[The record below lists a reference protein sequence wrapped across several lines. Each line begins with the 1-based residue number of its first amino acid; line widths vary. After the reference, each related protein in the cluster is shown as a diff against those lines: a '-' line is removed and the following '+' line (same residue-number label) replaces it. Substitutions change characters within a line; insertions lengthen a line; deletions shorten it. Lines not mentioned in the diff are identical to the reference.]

1 VNSNTS
7 VKRAL
12 RGAAAILAVGS
23 MVVTGAAWG
32 NDAIQLDG
40 DTASTN
46 PQLSYGS
53 GSGDR
58 ACDTRGL
65 PVNGVITVN
74 YNGSGS
80 SGHFQAGEP
89 LTVSFGAPAG
99 VTSAT
104 TAVAPTVPTNWDS
117 NDDTFTIPFTT
128 TVDPAS
134 AGGAVEVTVR
144 GDASGY
150 DAGAAAGSGR
160 PKFQVQVDCS
170 TTIDPGTRDTTAPI
184 VTLAHIVD
192 GNNGWNK
199 TAPVTVAVTATDD
212 KAVTG
217 IVCTDSL
224 DGGTPASIPVTNGAL
239 SVTCDG
245 IHELGC
251 VASDAAGNHSA
262 TGTDRVKLDTVAPAT
277 TFTGTTPD
285 KSDGTDA
292 AGDDWF
298 NQAVVLHWSCADAT
312 SGPVSATTQDDL
324 TGEGRDQSATGRCED
339 MAGNT
344 SEDTQDGVNIDLTA
358 PALNITGADS
368 GSYDVCSVP
377 ARPTSSPTDALSGL
391 NPVTAGDSWTT
402 PAQLGLGTSTYE
414 AHADD
419 YATNHSSETRRYVA
433 DKYGSAFSGVL
444 QPINTDGS
452 SRFKLGST
460 IPVKFTLTC
469 KGTPVTN
476 AVASLRL
483 TQGDSAPDAGVDE
496 AISTAASTT
505 GNLFRYDATA
515 GQYIFNLSTK
525 LGYTNPNGTSLKF
538 AQGTWTLS
546 VVLGDGSV
554 NNVKI
559 QLVK

>member
-23 MVVTGAAWG
+23 MVITGAAWG

-40 DTASTN
+40 DTAVAS

-53 GSGDR
+53 GAR
-58 ACDTRGL
+58 ACSTRGL
-65 PVNGVITVN
+65 PVDGLITVN
-74 YNGSGS
+74 YNGNGNAT
-80 SGHFQAGEP
+80 HYQAGEP
-89 LTVSFGAPAG
+89 LTVSFDEPVG
-99 VTSAT
+99 VSSAT
-104 TAVAPTVPTNWDS
+104 TAAVATVPTNWDS

-128 TVDPAS
+128 TVAPTS
-134 AGGAVEVTVR
+134 AGGAVEVTVK
-144 GDASGY
+144 GDLSTY
-150 DAGAAAGSGR
+150 DAGADAGSGR

-170 TTIDPGTRDTTAPI
+170 TTVDPGPGDTTKPT
-184 VTLAHIVD
+184 VTLTHTVD

-199 TAPVTVAVTATDD
+199 TAPVTVTVTAHDDVAVTST
-212 KAVTG
+212 
-217 IVCTDSL
+217 VCTDSI
-224 DGGTPASIPVTNGAL
+224 DGGTPESIPVTDDAL
-239 SVTCDG
+239 SVTGDG
-245 IHELGC
+245 IHALSC

-262 TGTDRVKLDTVAPAT
+262 PGADQVKLDTVAPAI
-277 TFTGTTPD
+277 TFTGTTPAGA
-285 KSDGTDA
+285 DGTDD
-292 AGDDWF
+292 AGDQWF
-298 NQAVVLHWSCADAT
+298 KQSVNLHWTCADDT
-312 SGPVSATTQDDL
+312 SGPVSTADQKPL
-324 TGEGRDQSATGRCED
+324 SSEGRGQSATGGCED
-339 MAGNT
+339 NAGHT
-344 SEDTQDGVNIDLTA
+344 SSDTQGGVNIDLTA
-358 PALNITGADS
+358 PLLNITGAAS
-368 GSYDVCSVP
+368 GSYDVCSLP
-377 ARPTSSPTDALSGL
+377 ARPTSAPTDALSGVNL
-391 NPVTAGDSWTT
+391 ATVGESWIA

-419 YATNHSSETRRYVA
+419 YATNHSSETRTYVA

-444 QPINTDGS
+444 QPINADGS

-469 KGTPVTN
+469 HGTPVTN

-483 TQGDSAPDAGVDE
+483 TQGDTAPDTGVDE

-505 GNLFRYDATA
+505 GNLFRYDPT
-515 GQYIFNLSTK
+515 GQQYIFNLTTK
-525 LGYTNPNGTSLKF
+525 VGYTNPGGSTAKF

-546 VVLGDGSV
+546 IVLGDGSV